1 MDRLSQTLSALAD
14 PTRRGILARL
24 ARGEATVSE
33 LVDRFD
39 LTQPTI
45 SSHIKV
51 LETAGLIARS
61 RVGVTRPCRLAP
73 EGLATVEVWLEQTRT
88 VWEANFVRLDGVL
101 EELKAQEHR
110 KTRRRKKEPRS

>member
-1 MDRLSQTLSALAD
+1 MDRMTQTLSALAD
-14 PTRRGILARL
+14 PTRRGIIARL
-24 ARGEATVSE
+24 AQGEATVSE

-51 LETAGLIARS
+51 LEAAGLISRS
-61 RVGVTRPCRLAP
+61 RNGTTRPCRLKP
-73 EGLATVEVWLEQTRT
+73 EGLNAVNVWLEQTRA

-101 EELKAQEHR
+101 EELKAEERRQ
-110 KTRRRKKEPRS
+110 TRNKKKEKRS